1 MKDERGLVAVE
12 LPLAVGLFLVAA
24 AVVMA
29 TAIAWVERLSIA
41 GKAAGNA
48 VTALVEA
55 DSLESGVAAADGA
68 VSRVRHNYGLSDGH
82 LELTEAPGTFQR
94 GASLEVGVTV
104 SMPAVTVPFLG
115 TIEGWSRTV
124 YAGARVGDYRSLG

>member
-12 LPLAVGLFLVAA
+12 LPLAVGMFLVAA
-24 AVVMA
+24 AVVVA

-48 VTALVEA
+48 VTEMVDAE
-55 DSLESGVAAADGA
+55 SLESGVAAAHGA
-68 VSRVRHNYGLSDGH
+68 VSRVRHNYGLPGGH
-82 LELTEAPGTFQR
+82 LELTEVPAKFERGTT
-94 GASLEVGVTV
+94 LEVGVAV

-115 TIEGWSRTV
+115 TIEGWTRTV
-124 YAGARVGDYRSLG
+124 YASARVGDYRSFG

>member
-1 MKDERGLVAVE
+1 VKNERGLVAIE

-24 AVVMA
+24 AVVIA

-41 GKAAGNA
+41 GRAAGNA
-48 VTALVEA
+48 VTELVDA

-82 LELTEAPGTFQR
+82 LELTEVPETFQR
-94 GASLEVGVTV
+94 GATVEIGVTV

-115 TIEGWSRTV
+115 TIEGWSRTT
-124 YAGARVGDYRSLG
+124 YASARIDDYRSFG